1 MEEDIKTVQV
11 VKKIDSEFIID
22 LYKKAL
28 EKKGEERMK
37 LTRQAFLLS
46 KHIGKYLTIKV

>member
-22 LYKKAL
+22 LYKKGVL
-28 EKKGEERMK
+28 
-37 LTRQAFLLS
+37 
-46 KHIGKYLTIKV
+46 IKDLIKPQY